1 MSYGYGRSRG
11 FGSGD
16 NSGFRS
22 FKPKPVEAGK
32 EYQVDITELSKR
44 GDGVAKIEG
53 FVIFVPGAKVGQKV
67 NVKVTNVSNRFAT
80 AELVSVASEAP
91 AQAESAPAGNTET
104 PQANTETPQV

>member
-11 FGSGD
+11 FGRGD
-16 NSGFRS
+16 SSGFRS

-53 FVIFVPGAKVGQKV
+53 FVIFVSGAKVGQKA
-67 NVKVTNVSNRFAT
+67 NIKVTNVSNRFAT
-80 AELVSVASEAP
+80 AELVSVTSEAP
-91 AQAESAPAGNTET
+91 AQAESAPVAGNTET
-104 PQANTETPQV
+104 TPQA